1 MTDTAM
7 LPIPSQYQIRAE
19 VESCAPGDLPRPAG
33 GEIEKPTK
41 GSVRNRCLV
50 GVFGP
55 GRSGAANPSTS
66 IEDKEIPLIP
76 DELSESGSD
85 PGDDGTTKSVKVT
98 EDCGHHKLENLE
110 NRDDHKGNAPKIWQ
124 RYRKNGTVSMAL
136 KEGTLRFT
144 ISEPARREVLQRLL
158 KLNHERC
165 AEEVKQG
172 LHNTKKC
179 KAKQIG
185 TLKKSTKSQSST
197 RRLFGDDDEEGEG
210 G

>member
-7 LPIPSQYQIRAE
+7 LPIPSQYRIRAE

-33 GEIEKPTK
+33 GESEKPTK
-41 GSVRNRCLV
+41 SSVRNRCLV

-55 GRSGAANPSTS
+55 GRSGAANPSTF
-66 IEDKEIPLIP
+66 IEDEEIPLIP

-124 RYRKNGTVSMAL
+124 RHRKSGAAIAIN
-136 KEGTLRFT
+136 EGTLRLT
-144 ISEPARREVLQRLL
+144 ISEPARCEVLQRLL
-158 KLNHERC
+158 KLNHERY

-172 LHNTKKC
+172 LHGKKGGA
-179 KAKQIG
+179 KKVAAKKKAASRPAKQEAG
-185 TLKKSTKSQSST
+185 L
-197 RRLFGDDDEEGEG
+197 LDVEDDE
-210 G
+210 